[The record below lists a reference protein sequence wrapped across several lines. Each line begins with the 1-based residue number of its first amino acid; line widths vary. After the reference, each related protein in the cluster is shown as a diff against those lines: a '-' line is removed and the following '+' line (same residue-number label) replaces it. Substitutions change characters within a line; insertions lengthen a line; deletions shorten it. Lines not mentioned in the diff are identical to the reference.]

1 MELNFAVIDLVF
13 ALLIIAA
20 SLRGAIRGFV
30 TEIGMMAAL
39 IVGLGGALLFTRP
52 LARLLGEYFGDSI
65 WNQIIAFLV
74 IFLLIYILVKLL
86 ESLLRSLID
95 RLSLERLDRALGLF
109 LGLGEG
115 VLLVGVILFLLN
127 WQPFFEVD
135 QLLGSSFFAQLLFP
149 LLPSPD
155 RIFRT
160 RQILNNV

>member
-1 MELNFAVIDLVF
+1 VELNFAVIDLVF

-20 SLRGAIRGFV
+20 ALRGAIRGFV

-39 IVGLGGALLFTRP
+39 IVGLGGALLFTKS
-52 LARLLGEYFGDSI
+52 LARLLAQYFGESL

-86 ESLLRSLID
+86 ESLLRGLID

-115 VLLVGVILFLLN
+115 VLLVGIILFLLN

-135 QLLGSSFFAQLLFP
+135 QLLGSSVFAQLLFP

-155 RIFRT
+155 RIFGT
-160 RQILNNV
+160 QHFLKNV

>member
-1 MELNFAVIDLVF
+1 MDLNFAVIDLVF
-13 ALLIIAA
+13 TLLIVAA
-20 SLRGAIRGFV
+20 SLRGAIRGFI

-39 IVGLGGALLFTRP
+39 IVGLGGALVFTKSF
-52 LARLLGEYFGDSI
+52 ARLLGQYFGDSL

-86 ESLLRSLID
+86 ESLLRNIVD
-95 RLSLERLDRALGLF
+95 RLNLERLDRALGLF

-115 VLLVGVILFLLN
+115 VLLVGILLFLLN

-135 QLLGSSFFAQLLFP
+135 QLLGSSIFAQLLFP

-160 RQILNNV
+160 QHFLNNV

>member
-1 MELNFAVIDLVF
+1 MELNFAVIDVVF
-13 ALLIIAA
+13 ALLIVAA

-39 IVGLGGALLFTRP
+39 IVGLGGALLFTKP
-52 LARLLGEYFGDSI
+52 FAHLLAQYFGDSL
-65 WNQIIAFLV
+65 WNQVIAFLV

-86 ESLLRSLID
+86 ESLLRSIID
-95 RLSLERLDRALGLF
+95 RLSLERLDRALGFF

-115 VLLVGVILFLLN
+115 LLLVGVILFLLN
-127 WQPFFEVD
+127 WQPFFAVD
-135 QLLGSSFFAQLLFP
+135 GLLGSSIFAQLLFP

-160 RQILNNV
+160 QQIFKNV